1 MLDVQ
6 AALTAAQVPGY
17 RGAFRPT
24 DGCREPPGCYCAYT
38 LSRAPIWPSDDASRA
53 MRIRAFLH
61 LFSRDDPLDAQAA
74 IFAAMNAQGWHM
86 IRETEGY
93 VGTAE
98 DYEVFSEWEGV
109 E

>member
-61 LFSRDDPLDAQAA
+61 LFSRDDPLQAQAA
-74 IFAAMNAQGWHM
+74 LSAAMAAQGWQL

-93 VGTAE
+93 VEAAE
-98 DYEVFSEWEGV
+98 DYEVLSEWEGV